1 VSVINPIKLTHAFVK
16 FHEASHYEEAEERRE
31 AFEQWI
37 MKGKRIIGSSQV
49 YELPPGVLGKDPG
62 AFSIVLCEP
71 CRIGFLDLQTTKI
84 LLSKSVDVEAQSISS
99 DTNDLDDDELV
110 IDERFLEGSV
120 LGSGPGSYL
129 NNGSGR
135 NQTEK
140 SLDVPLRLIIN
151 DNLFF
156 ADSNSLYLGVNDLNS
171 LGVLSGDWVRAQLL
185 IRGFRS
191 LFSGNS
197 IGI

>member
-1 VSVINPIKLTHAFVK
+1 
-16 FHEASHYEEAEERRE
+16 
-31 AFEQWI
+31 

-49 YELPPGVLGKDPG
+49 YELPPGVLGKDPCT
-62 AFSIVLCEP
+62 FSIVLCEP
-71 CRIGFLDLQTTKI
+71 CRIGFLDPQSTKV
-84 LLSKSVDVEAQSISS
+84 LLSKSVDGEPRSISS
-99 DTNDLDDDELV
+99 DTDELDDDDDLV

-120 LGSGPGSYL
+120 LGSGPSSYL
-129 NNGSGR
+129 SNGSGR

-140 SLDVPLRLIIN
+140 SLDVHLRLIIN

-171 LGVLSGDWVRAQLL
+171 LGVLSGDWVRLQLL